1 MGRISGV
8 LSGPEL
14 DAYPSLPHSPI
25 FPQSTNMATIK
36 TRICMISD
44 THTSTPHPPQRTD
57 NAYRYPLPKSN
68 ILLHAGDLTKVGY
81 RVEHEAMI
89 SMLADADAELKL
101 VIAGNHDITLDE
113 EYFTTFGYTR
123 HQRPEQLGEE
133 SILLSDDNLQTTL
146 RTSTTKKA
154 NPDSLKAYV
163 RSIKSLWTSESARKA
178 GIIYLEE
185 GIHSFTLSTGVKFTL
200 YASPY
205 QPEFYN
211 WAFAYPRDQDRYNPA
226 PATHPQP
233 QNPIPDYPAIDIM
246 LTHGPPAGV
255 LDQVPPDLNVGCEN
269 LLRAARRAKPRL
281 HLFGHIHEGWGAQRG
296 VWEDE
301 AGGDGGGV
309 RLEDVPTDTED
320 MLEDR
325 CAFYDVSDGAD
336 RPLRVGKE
344 TLFVNGSIMTVAYEA
359 RNAPWVVDLELP
371 VAGG

>member
-1 MGRISGV
+1 
-8 LSGPEL
+8 
-14 DAYPSLPHSPI
+14 
-25 FPQSTNMATIK
+25 MATIK

-57 NAYRYPLPKSN
+57 HVYRYPLPKAN

-89 SMLADADAELKL
+89 SMLTSAEAELKL

-113 EYFTTFGYTR
+113 DYFTSFGYTR
-123 HQRPEQLGEE
+123 HQRPEQLGEQ
-133 SILLSDDNLQTTL
+133 SILLSDDDDLQNTL
-146 RTSTTKKA
+146 HTSA
-154 NPDSLKAYV
+154 PDKESLKAYAA
-163 RSIKSLWTSESARKA
+163 SIKSLWTSEEARNA

-185 GIHSFTLSTGVKFTL
+185 GTHSFTLSTGASFTI

-211 WAFAYPRDQDRYNPA
+211 WAFAYPRDEDRYNPA

-233 QNPIPDYPAIDIM
+233 ANPIPDYPAIDIM
-246 LTHGPPAGV
+246 LTHGPPVGV
-255 LDQVPPDLNVGCEN
+255 LDQVPPDLNVGCEH

-296 VWEDE
+296 VWDDE
-301 AGGDGGGV
+301 VGGGV
-309 RLEDVPTDTED
+309 RLEDVVTDMEA
-320 MLEDR
+320 MLENR
-325 CAFYDVSDGAD
+325 GAFCDVSAGAE
-336 RPLRVGKE
+336 RPLRVGEE
-344 TLFVNGSIMTVAYEA
+344 TLFVNGSIMTVKYEA

>member
-1 MGRISGV
+1 MS
-8 LSGPEL
+8 
-14 DAYPSLPHSPI
+14 
-25 FPQSTNMATIK
+25 TIK
-36 TRICMISD
+36 TRVCMISD
-44 THTSTPHPPQRTD
+44 THTSTPHPPQKTD
-57 NAYRYPLPKSN
+57 YAYRYPLPKAN

-89 SMLADADAELKL
+89 AMLADADAELKL

-123 HQRPEQLGEE
+123 HKRPEKLGEE

-146 RTSTTKKA
+146 RTSSTKSP
-154 NPDSLKAYV
+154 NTDSLKEYV
-163 RSIKSLWTSESARKA
+163 RSIKSLWTSEAARKA

-185 GIHSFTLSTGVKFTL
+185 GIHTFTLSTGATFTL

-211 WAFAYPRDQDRYNPA
+211 WAFGYPRDQDRYNPA
-226 PATHPQP
+226 PATQTQP
-233 QNPIPDYPAIDIM
+233 QNPIPDYPAIDIL

-255 LDQVPPDLNVGCEN
+255 LDQVPPDLNVGCEH
-269 LLRAARRAKPRL
+269 LLRAVRRAKPRL

-296 VWEDE
+296 VWDDE
-301 AGGDGGGV
+301 AGGGGV
-309 RLEDVPTDTED
+309 KLEDVPTDAEE
-320 MLEDR
+320 MLENR
-325 CAFYDVSDGAD
+325 GAFYDVSAGAD
-336 RPLRVGKE
+336 RPLRVGEE
-344 TLFVNGSIMTVAYEA
+344 TLFVNGSIMTVNYQA

>member
-1 MGRISGV
+1 MLIH
-8 LSGPEL
+8 LSP
-14 DAYPSLPHSPI
+14 AAPT
-25 FPQSTNMATIK
+25 FPQSTNMSTIK

-44 THTSTPHPPQRTD
+44 THTSTPHPPQTT
-57 NAYRYPLPKSN
+57 NHAYRYPLPKAN

-89 SMLADADAELKL
+89 AMLADADAELKL

-123 HQRPEQLGEE
+123 HQRPEQLGDE

-146 RTSTTKKA
+146 RTSSTKTPNK
-154 NPDSLKAYV
+154 DSLKSYA
-163 RSIKSLWTSESARKA
+163 RSIKSLWTSESARNA

-185 GIHSFTLSTGVKFTL
+185 GIHSFTLSTGATFTI

-226 PATHPQP
+226 PAALPQP
-233 QNPIPDYPAIDIM
+233 QNPIPDYPAIDIL

-269 LLRAARRAKPRL
+269 LLRAARRARPRL

-296 VWEDE
+296 VWDDQ
-301 AGGDGGGV
+301 AGGDGGV
-309 RLEDVPTDTED
+309 RLEDVPTDAEE
-320 MLEDR
+320 MLENR
-325 CAFYDVSDGAD
+325 GAFYDVSAGAE
-336 RPLRVGKE
+336 RPLRVGEE

>member
-1 MGRISGV
+1 M
-8 LSGPEL
+8 
-14 DAYPSLPHSPI
+14 
-25 FPQSTNMATIK
+25 TTIK

-57 NAYRYPLPKSN
+57 HAYRYPLPQAN

-89 SMLADADAELKL
+89 AMLADADAELKL

-113 EYFTTFGYTR
+113 DYFTNFGYTR

-146 RTSTTKKA
+146 RTSPPTNKPNK
-154 NPDSLKAYV
+154 DSLQSYA

-178 GIIYLEE
+178 EIIYLEE
-185 GIHSFTLSTGVKFTL
+185 GTHSFTLKTGAKFTI

-211 WAFAYPRDQDRYNPA
+211 WAFAYPRNEDRYNPA
-226 PATHPQP
+226 PVALPQP
-233 QNPIPDYPAIDIM
+233 KNPIPDYPAIDIL

-255 LDQVPPDLNVGCEN
+255 LDQVPPDLNVGCEH
-269 LLRAARRAKPRL
+269 LLRAVRRARPRL

-296 VWEDE
+296 VW
-301 AGGDGGGV
+301 DGEGGV
-309 RLEDVPTDTED
+309 GLEDVPTDAED
-320 MLEDR
+320 I
-325 CAFYDVSDGAD
+325 AGAD
-336 RPLRVGKE
+336 RPLRVGEE
-344 TLFVNGSIMTVAYEA
+344 TLFVNGSIMTVAYEP
-359 RNAPWVVDLELP
+359 RNAPWVVDLELL
-371 VAGG
+371 VAG

>member
-1 MGRISGV
+1 MLIGPSP
-8 LSGPEL
+8 LS
-14 DAYPSLPHSPI
+14 PHSPT
-25 FPQSTNMATIK
+25 FPRSPTPPNTANMATIK

-44 THTSTPHPPQRTD
+44 THTSTPHPPQKTD
-57 NAYRYPLPKSN
+57 HAYRYPLPKAN

-81 RVEHEAMI
+81 RVEYEAMI

-113 EYFTTFGYTR
+113 EYFTSFGYTR

-133 SILLSDDNLQTTL
+133 SILLSDDNIQDTL
-146 RTSTTKKA
+146 RSSTPKTP
-154 NPDSLKAYV
+154 NTDSLKAYA
-163 RSIKSLWTSESARKA
+163 RSIKSLWTSEAARNA

-185 GIHSFTLSTGVKFTL
+185 GIHSFTLSTGAKFTV

-211 WAFAYPRDQDRYNPA
+211 WAFAYDRNEDRYNPA
-226 PATHPQP
+226 PAGLPQP
-233 QNPIPDYPAIDIM
+233 QNPVPDYPAIDIM

-281 HLFGHIHEGWGAQRG
+281 YLFGHIHEAWGAQRG
-296 VWEDE
+296 VWDDGA
-301 AGGDGGGV
+301 AGGI
-309 RLEDVPTDTED
+309 RLEDVPRDMEE
-320 MLEDR
+320 MLENR
-325 CAFYDVSDGAD
+325 GAFCDVSDGAQ
-336 RPLRVGKE
+336 RPLRVGEE
-344 TLFVNGSIMTVAYEA
+344 TLFVNGSIMTVNYEA

-371 VAGG
+371 VSGV